1 MYLCKGSIPFPNTNI
16 MIIIRNTTIRAAF
29 IGVAALLLP
38 ATAAAQTRQT
48 KQEYIARYKSLAI
61 DHMERYG
68 IPASITMAQ
77 GILESDC
84 GNSSLALR
92 SNNHFGIKC
101 KRDWTGDRVYHDDD
115 EKGECFREYESV
127 EDSYIDHSEFLDK
140 QPRYDSLFVYE
151 ATDYRSWARGLKAA
165 GYATAPDYADRL
177 IRLIEDNR
185 LDLLDRSNGAK
196 LYDDYMAGVL
206 DRIPVDESI
215 CPQPS
220 ASVDPVTPA
229 GTGAG
234 SATVIGGR
242 DGCAADHMTAHDP
255 RRINPDTF
263 RVTINSYGG
272 YNVYM
277 ANTAHYV
284 IAKRGD
290 TYRSIGR
297 VFDIAPATLRRFN
310 DAGRGVEPAEGD
322 IVYIDRK
329 PSHWKG
335 EATLHVAREGE
346 TLLALAQWYG
356 IRLKP
361 LAKMN
366 RARATDRLVE
376 GQTVRL
382 K

>member
-1 MYLCKGSIPFPNTNI
+1 
-16 MIIIRNTTIRAAF
+16 
-29 IGVAALLLP
+29 
-38 ATAAAQTRQT
+38 
-48 KQEYIARYKSLAI
+48 
-61 DHMERYG
+61 
-68 IPASITMAQ
+68 
-77 GILESDC
+77 
-84 GNSSLALR
+84 
-92 SNNHFGIKC
+92 
-101 KRDWTGDRVYHDDD
+101 
-115 EKGECFREYESV
+115 
-127 EDSYIDHSEFLDK
+127 
-140 QPRYDSLFVYE
+140 
-151 ATDYRSWARGLKAA
+151 
-165 GYATAPDYADRL
+165 
-177 IRLIEDNR
+177 
-185 LDLLDRSNGAK
+185 
-196 LYDDYMAGVL
+196 MAGVL
-206 DRIPVDESI
+206 DRIPVDESLR
-215 CPQPS
+215 PQPS

-229 GTGAG
+229 DTGAG
-234 SATVIGGR
+234 SAT
-242 DGCAADHMTAHDP
+242 DPMTAHDP

-290 TYRSIGR
+290 SYRSIGR

-310 DAGRGVEPAEGD
+310 DAGRGAEPA
-322 IVYIDRK
+322 
-329 PSHWKG
+329 
-335 EATLHVAREGE
+335 EGE

>member
-1 MYLCKGSIPFPNTNI
+1 MYLCKGSIPIPNTNI
-16 MIIIRNTTIRAAF
+16 MIIIRNTTILAAF
-29 IGVAALLLP
+29 IGAAALLLP
-38 ATAAAQTRQT
+38 ASAAAQARQT

-115 EKGECFREYESV
+115 EKGECFRKYESV

-165 GYATAPDYADRL
+165 GYATAPDYAERL

-185 LDLLDRSNGAK
+185 LDLLDMSNGGK
-196 LYDDYMAGVL
+196 LYDEYMAGML
-206 DRIPVDESI
+206 DIIPVDEKI

-220 ASVDPVTPA
+220 VS
-229 GTGAG
+229 AG
-234 SATVIGGR
+234 SATPADPNTSAATATCSHGGGAS
-242 DGCAADHMTAHDP
+242 DPMTAHDP

-290 TYRSIGR
+290 SYRSIGR

-310 DAGRGVEPAEGD
+310 DADKSVEPAEGD

-335 EATLHVAREGE
+335 ETSLHVVREGE

-366 RARATDRLVE
+366 RTRPTDRLVE

>member
-38 ATAAAQTRQT
+38 AAAAAQTRQT

-115 EKGECFREYESV
+115 EKGECFRKYESV

-206 DRIPVDESI
+206 DRIPVDESLR
-215 CPQPS
+215 PQPS

-229 GTGAG
+229 DTGAG
-234 SATVIGGR
+234 SAT
-242 DGCAADHMTAHDP
+242 DPMTAHDP
-255 RRINPDTF
+255 RRINPNTF

-284 IAKRGD
+284 IARRGD
-290 TYRSIGR
+290 SYRSIGR

-310 DAGRGVEPAEGD
+310 DAGRGAEPAEGD

-346 TLLALAQWYG
+346 TLRALAQWYG

>member
-1 MYLCKGSIPFPNTNI
+1 
-16 MIIIRNTTIRAAF
+16 
-29 IGVAALLLP
+29 
-38 ATAAAQTRQT
+38 
-48 KQEYIARYKSLAI
+48 
-61 DHMERYG
+61 
-68 IPASITMAQ
+68 
-77 GILESDC
+77 
-84 GNSSLALR
+84 
-92 SNNHFGIKC
+92 
-101 KRDWTGDRVYHDDD
+101 
-115 EKGECFREYESV
+115 
-127 EDSYIDHSEFLDK
+127 
-140 QPRYDSLFVYE
+140 
-151 ATDYRSWARGLKAA
+151 LKAA

-206 DRIPVDESI
+206 DRIPVDESLR
-215 CPQPS
+215 PQPS

-229 GTGAG
+229 DTGAG
-234 SATVIGGR
+234 SAT
-242 DGCAADHMTAHDP
+242 DPMTAHDP

-284 IAKRGD
+284 IARRGD
-290 TYRSIGR
+290 SYRSIGR

-310 DAGRGVEPAEGD
+310 DAGRGAEPAEGD